1 MCDKTM
7 KNYAKHIDNNVI
19 NDIII
24 SRKLYAKQDTH
35 IHIHNKEHTTGGA

>member
-7 KNYAKHIDNNVI
+7 KNYVKHIDNNVI

-24 SRKLYAKQDTH
+24 SRNLYAKRNTY
-35 IHIHNKEHTTGGA
+35 IHIHNKEHTIGGA